1 MAWRQHVPAL
11 ASASAGIKEAADAWD
26 AVSDYFCDHDG
37 WPVDEKGCADG
48 KVVRDAQAWKH
59 VEVFLAHGP
68 EVLAGVRAAATEADY
83 LGGPISDDLGRLS
96 GIDAA
101 LKRAGQIQHEWD
113 DVIAIMDGSLPG
125 TRALY
130 EGRAQ
135 EIRNAEG
142 WHDAH
147 ELSVHGP
154 ALVRAAEYLTS
165 RSASD
170 QPSQAERVRVALTRS
185 AAGNRTAPPTP
196 PPVPPASPP
205 TAPHRFR

>member
-11 ASASAGIKEAADAWD
+11 ASASAGIKQAEDAWD

-37 WPVDEKGCADG
+37 WPVDEKGYADG

-68 EVLAGVRAAATEADY
+68 EVLAGVRAAATGADY
-83 LGGPISDDLGRLS
+83 LGGPISEDLRRLTS
-96 GIDAA
+96 IDAA
-101 LKRAGQIQHEWD
+101 LKRAGQIQREWD
-113 DVIAIMDGSLPG
+113 DVMTIMDGSLPG

-147 ELSVHGP
+147 ELSLHGP
-154 ALVRAAEYLTS
+154 ALVRAAEYVTS
-165 RSASD
+165 RPEPEQPSQTERARVALKRSASG
-170 QPSQAERVRVALTRS
+170 TC
-185 AAGNRTAPPTP
+185 TAPPTP
-196 PPVPPASPP
+196 PPVPPASPTP
-205 TAPHRFR
+205 PHRSR